1 MSQGRFNY
9 FSLNGPNVIQNKPR
23 YREEEYRK
31 KNTYNFVTD
40 PRLKR
45 GRNYGIVYVTS
56 TAFDENEFDSSKKRK
71 LKGMNNLA
79 NNNDFSGPISGQN
92 NFSTLQQ
99 MNQKKSL
106 SVRKEEALESMGVQ
120 LPYNLESKGSMTTEI
135 QDILPKP
142 ETFEMEV
149 QTQDY
154 IDRPQT
160 PIFTQVKTGEDAST
174 QIEKGELFDFDEEVE
189 PIVNVLTFKTLEE
202 ARMEVLEE
210 EEIKMMK
217 QQMQDFEKVRNREL
231 EIVQKLEMQTIRK
244 EEEKNRRNEEREIR
258 KNMAK
263 TYQKKLISCV
273 FSKSYLKNLRTSALN
288 TLTQNVLKKP
298 ELNEYHTKLTPIIKN
313 NTERVLKE
321 EQLVNEDIDTLLQD
335 TFTFTQKN
343 NHKTSVQNEY
353 QRKANIRQQKINEL
367 LQEREA
373 KKKRRAERARKR
385 HERDMKLLIKEIQD
399 ELFVKGEYVDE
410 PNEIYNINS
419 YNLKD
424 TKGVQ
429 VIGGQIGQLA
439 LLLGLLKN
447 IYYDLYEEKEEPKEE
462 KKEEEPKEEQK
473 EENVDNNQLPVENE
487 ENQLPA
493 EPEENQLPAE
503 PEENNNK
510 EEKKT
515 EENPNAEEENNE
527 KINEDTFIDKFLEL
541 YLVKANPIYILY
553 TNEEL
558 ESYKQIDE
566 NIQNIEDIL
575 KLENEENYL
584 NILNQIIDNHLNKDD
599 TLPLV
604 CQSADYANY
613 LQQLKD
619 NIKNLL
625 LKIFKLSKTTNEFNP
640 NDKIKFLVVEEPIEG
655 DYKGLCDIYQA
666 TIEIPKPQMDITAQ
680 MLAKKKKDNKP
691 VKITFDP
698 SYDEKTYVLPTSDD
712 KMKIMAIN
720 NKYERMLRKN
730 FVECICKADNRFEQ
744 DKENCLN
751 KINQQYDRFLKE
763 YKQRLEKKYKTELLK
778 IEMENPEENEA
789 NAGQPQPNQ
798 QK

>member
-56 TAFDENEFDSSKKRK
+56 TAFDENEFDSTKKRK
-71 LKGMNNLA
+71 KGMNNLA
-79 NNNDFSGPISGQN
+79 SNNDFTSGPIGQN
-92 NFSTLQQ
+92 NFSALQQ

-106 SVRKEEALESMGVQ
+106 SLRKEEALESMGVQ

-160 PIFTQVKTGEDAST
+160 PIFTPVKMGEDAST
-174 QIEKGELFDFDEEVE
+174 QIEKGELFDFDVEVE

-217 QQMQDFEKVRNREL
+217 QQMQDFERVRNREL

-273 FSKSYLKNLRTSALN
+273 FSKSYLKNLRTNALN
-288 TLTQNVLKKP
+288 TLNQNVLKKP

-313 NTERVLKE
+313 KTEKVLKE
-321 EQLVNEDIDTLLQD
+321 EQLVNEDIEVLLQD

-353 QRKANIRQQKINEL
+353 KRKANIRQQKINEL

-385 HERDMKLLIKEIQD
+385 HERDLKLLIKEIQD

-410 PNEIYNINS
+410 PNEIYNVNS

-447 IYYDLYEEKEEPKEE
+447 IYYDLYEEKEEEPKEE
-462 KKEEEPKEEQK
+462 KKEEEPQEEKKEDSG
-473 EENVDNNQLPVENE
+473 DNNQLPVVGD
-487 ENQLPA
+487 ENQLPV
-493 EPEENQLPAE
+493 EPENV
-503 PEENNNK
+503 ENNNK

-515 EENPNAEEENNE
+515 DENNNLEEENNE
-527 KINEDTFIDKFLEL
+527 KINEDKFIDKFLEL
-541 YLVKANPIYILY
+541 YLVKANPIYIFY
-553 TNEEL
+553 TEEEL
-558 ESYKQIDE
+558 ESYKTIDE
-566 NIQNIEDIL
+566 NIQNIEDII

-584 NILNQIIDNHLNKDD
+584 NILNQILDNHLNKDE

-604 CQSADYANY
+604 CESADYANY

-625 LKIFKLSKTTNEFNP
+625 LKIFKISKTTNEFNP
-640 NDKIKFLVVEEPIEG
+640 NDKIKFLIPEEPIEG

-666 TIEIPKPQMDITAQ
+666 TIEIPKAQMDITAQ
-680 MLAKKKKDNKP
+680 MLAKKKKENKP

-698 SYDEKTYVLPTSDD
+698 SYDEKTFVTPTSND
-712 KMKIMAIN
+712 KMKILAIN
-720 NKYERMLRKN
+720 NKYENMLRKN

-744 DKENCLN
+744 DKENCLD

-763 YKQRLEKKYKTELLK
+763 YKERLVKKYKQELLK
-778 IEMENPEENEA
+778 IEMENPEDNEA

>member
-23 YREEEYRK
+23 YRKEEYRK

-71 LKGMNNLA
+71 LKNLS
-79 NNNDFSGPISGQN
+79 NNNDFTSGPISGQN
-92 NFSTLQQ
+92 NFSALQQ

-273 FSKSYLKNLRTSALN
+273 FSKSYLKNLRTSALT

-313 NTERVLKE
+313 NTEKVLKE
-321 EQLVNEDIDTLLQD
+321 EQLVNEDIDTLLLD
-335 TFTFTQKN
+335 TFTFTQTN

-353 QRKANIRQQKINEL
+353 RRKANIRQQKINEL

-373 KKKRRAERARKR
+373 KKK
-385 HERDMKLLIKEIQD
+385 
-399 ELFVKGEYVDE
+399 
-410 PNEIYNINS
+410 
-419 YNLKD
+419 
-424 TKGVQ
+424 
-429 VIGGQIGQLA
+429 
-439 LLLGLLKN
+439 
-447 IYYDLYEEKEEPKEE
+447 
-462 KKEEEPKEEQK
+462 KK
-473 EENVDNNQLPVENE
+473 
-487 ENQLPA
+487 
-493 EPEENQLPAE
+493 
-503 PEENNNK
+503 
-510 EEKKT
+510 
-515 EENPNAEEENNE
+515 
-527 KINEDTFIDKFLEL
+527 
-541 YLVKANPIYILY
+541 
-553 TNEEL
+553 
-558 ESYKQIDE
+558 S
-566 NIQNIEDIL
+566 
-575 KLENEENYL
+575 
-584 NILNQIIDNHLNKDD
+584 
-599 TLPLV
+599 
-604 CQSADYANY
+604 
-613 LQQLKD
+613 
-619 NIKNLL
+619 
-625 LKIFKLSKTTNEFNP
+625 
-640 NDKIKFLVVEEPIEG
+640 
-655 DYKGLCDIYQA
+655 
-666 TIEIPKPQMDITAQ
+666 
-680 MLAKKKKDNKP
+680 
-691 VKITFDP
+691 
-698 SYDEKTYVLPTSDD
+698 
-712 KMKIMAIN
+712 
-720 NKYERMLRKN
+720 
-730 FVECICKADNRFEQ
+730 
-744 DKENCLN
+744 
-751 KINQQYDRFLKE
+751 
-763 YKQRLEKKYKTELLK
+763 
-778 IEMENPEENEA
+778 
-789 NAGQPQPNQ
+789 
-798 QK
+798 